1 MDFSTLFIIII
12 GSIFINNFVI
22 ARFLGLCP
30 YIGVSKKMDSA
41 VGMGMAV
48 IFVMTMASTIT
59 WLIYTFLLNDATS
72 IFGIDLTFLRTITFI
87 LSIAV
92 LVQFVEMVIKKVAP
106 ELYKALGIY
115 LPLITTNCAVLGVSL
130 LNINENYSFIE
141 SIVNGAAAG
150 VGFTLVLVLMA
161 GIRERLEYANVPKSM
176 RGMPISF
183 IVAGCMA
190 LAFLGFSGM
199 KF

>member
-1 MDFSTLFIIII
+1 MDFSTLFVIII

-41 VGMGMAV
+41 LGMGMAV

-59 WLIYTFLLNDATS
+59 WLIYTFFLNKATS
-72 IFGIDLTFLRTITFI
+72 IFGIDLTFLRTIAFI

-92 LVQFVEMVIKKVAP
+92 LVQFVEMVIKKTAP
-106 ELYKALGIY
+106 ELYKSLGIY

-130 LNINENYSFIE
+130 LNINENYNFIE

-161 GIRERLEYANVPKSM
+161 GIRERLEYSKVPQSM
-176 RGMPISF
+176 KGMPISF

>member
-1 MDFSTLFIIII
+1 MDFSTLFLIMI
-12 GSIFINNFVI
+12 GLIFINNFVI
-22 ARFLGLCP
+22 HRFLGLCP

-41 VGMGMAV
+41 FGMGMAV

-59 WLIYTFLLNDATS
+59 WLIYTFFLNEATS
-72 IFGIDLTFLRTITFI
+72 IFGIDLTFLRTIAFI

-92 LVQFVEMVIKKVAP
+92 LVQFVEMVIKKSAP

-130 LNINENYSFIE
+130 LNINEEYNFIE

-161 GIRERLEYANVPKSM
+161 GIRERLEYSKVPKSM
-176 RGMPISF
+176 KGMPISF

>member
-22 ARFLGLCP
+22 SRFLGLCP

-41 VGMGMAV
+41 LGMGMAV

-59 WLIYTFLLNDATS
+59 WLIYTFFLNDATS

-87 LSIAV
+87 LRIAV
-92 LVQFVEMVIKKVAP
+92 LVQFVEMVIKKTAP

-130 LNINENYSFIE
+130 LNINENYNFIE

-161 GIRERLEYANVPKSM
+161 GIRERLEYSKVPKSM
-176 RGMPISF
+176 KGMPISF